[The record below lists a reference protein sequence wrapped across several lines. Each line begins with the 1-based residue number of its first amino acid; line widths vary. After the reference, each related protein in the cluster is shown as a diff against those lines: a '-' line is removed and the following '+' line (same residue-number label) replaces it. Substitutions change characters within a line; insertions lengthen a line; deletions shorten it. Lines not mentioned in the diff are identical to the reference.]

1 MKSVGENKC
10 LLLNCSKQGVRQRE
24 GTCLGGQVVVSF
36 VCVCVPGPGIAI
48 NSISVSSSF
57 CATGSEDGFLRLW
70 PLDFSS
76 VFLEAGEHSVAWR
89 NI

>member
-1 MKSVGENKC
+1 MVVISSLKQRLDTSKKPCKELVRASKC
-10 LLLNCSKQGVRQRE
+10 V
-24 GTCLGGQVVVSF
+24 F
-36 VCVCVPGPGIAI
+36 VPGPGIAI

-76 VFLEAGEHSVAWR
+76 VFLEAGR
-89 NI
+89 NSGVWHNIYLQQTNSS